1 MRSST
6 IFLAAVWLAAA
17 CGDDPCGGAPPRSD
31 VPADHVLLNPD
42 SPALRVVPP
51 DTFDVR
57 FETTQGPVVV
67 RVYRD
72 WAPLGAYRFYN
83 LVANG
88 FYDGSR
94 FYRVLPGFAAQFG
107 MSGEPAIDRVWLDR
121 TIPDDP
127 FRQTNRAGTLV
138 FATAGPD
145 TRTTQ
150 LFFNYRDNPGLDGQ
164 GFTPFGRVTE
174 GMDALYR
181 LNSEYGEMP
190 PRGRGPVFR
199 CVVSHG
205 NRYLDR
211 RFARMDRI
219 ERATVLEPGATN

>member
-1 MRSST
+1 MT
-6 IFLAAVWLAAA
+6 LLAAAILAGA
-17 CGDDPCGGAPPRSD
+17 CGDDPCGGPPPAPG

-42 SPALRVVPP
+42 APELRVVPP

-72 WAPLGAYRFYN
+72 WAPLGVYRFYN
-83 LVANG
+83 LVVSG

-107 MSGEPAIDRVWLDR
+107 MNGEPAIDRAWLDR
-121 TIPDDP
+121 SIPDDP
-127 FRQTNRAGTLV
+127 PRQTNRAGTLV

-150 LFFNYRDNPGLDGQ
+150 LFFNYRDNPRLDDQ
-164 GFTPFGRVTE
+164 GFTPFGRVME

-181 LNSEYGEMP
+181 LNSEYGEMA
-190 PRGRGPVFR
+190 PRGRGPVFG

-205 NRYLDR
+205 NQYLDR
-211 RFARMDRI
+211 RFPRMDRI
-219 ERATVLEPGATN
+219 ERATVLEREAAGL

>member
-1 MRSST
+1 MRRMT
-6 IFLAAVWLAAA
+6 LVLGLAASLAG
-17 CGDDPCGGAPPRSD
+17 CSDDPCGGAPPRSD
-31 VPADHVLLNPD
+31 VPADHVLLDAD

-67 RVYRD
+67 RVFRD

-83 LVANG
+83 LLVNG

-107 MSGEPAIDRVWLDR
+107 MSGRPAIDRVWLDR
-121 TIPDDP
+121 PIPDDP
-127 FRQTNRAGTLV
+127 FRQPNRAGTLV

-150 LFFNYRDNPGLDGQ
+150 LFFNYTDNPALDEQ
-164 GFTPFGRVTE
+164 GFAPFGRVTQ
-174 GMDALYR
+174 GMDLLFRLY
-181 LNSEYGEMP
+181 SGYGELQ
-190 PRGRGPVFR
+190 PRGRGPLFR

-211 RFARMDRI
+211 RYPNLDRI
-219 ERATVLEPGATN
+219 ERAVVVQ